1 MLERMSSTDPRPLSR
16 RAFLSASAGA
26 SLLAACAGGA
36 TVGSPGALGPVGSPA
51 GSGTPG
57 ASPSPVASPTA
68 SAVPD
73 TGVGQAYTFPLGTV
87 SINNRAPNSLPD
99 LSRMAGQADT
109 TNPIEH
115 YVVIMMENHSCD
127 NYFGMLPVQGQP
139 LFDGFTFDANGKPMN
154 KNPLTG
160 GYQHVFH
167 LPDTCQPN
175 GVNQQWT
182 ATRDQID
189 KGAMDGFPPTDL
201 EAMGYFDNTDLPF
214 LYSLANTFC
223 VGNRAYC
230 SATAQT
236 YPNHRYMLSGTSQ
249 GYIATSDAS
258 LEGPGPANGT
268 LQDMM
273 TKYGVSWKDYFV
285 DLPGCAIIPQ
295 NVENHPTN
303 FAPNSEFLADLQ
315 AGTLPSVSYVDPEF
329 GATDDVG
336 GALFPY
342 LQSIISTLPAAIQQ
356 GVIGL
361 AENTFNSSGG
371 DEENP
376 QDIAIGEI
384 FLYTMINA
392 CIASPLWPKMMIMLT
407 WDEHGGYYDHVPPA
421 AAVEPD
427 AIQPMLSSTDY
438 PGMFN
443 ITGVRVPFVVIS
455 PYSKPHG
462 VSNVPHEHTAII
474 ATIAQKF
481 NLPALTYRDAQSPT
495 LHDYLNLNAP
505 PALLKPPTL
514 ATPRAPE
521 GGCNEPSPSP
531 VIAPNTKVRPA

>member
-36 TVGSPGALGPVGSPA
+36 TVGSPGAPGPVGSPA

-427 AIQPMLSSTDY
+427 AIQPML